1 MVMQP
6 NIVAGFPVILRS
18 NKNLAAETVKKK
30 VAYWNSCRVY
40 EYVKYNFTLSQG
52 ASKAVDGAEGL
63 APELI

>member
-30 VAYWNSCRVY
+30 S
-40 EYVKYNFTLSQG
+40 
-52 ASKAVDGAEGL
+52 GL
-63 APELI
+63 LK